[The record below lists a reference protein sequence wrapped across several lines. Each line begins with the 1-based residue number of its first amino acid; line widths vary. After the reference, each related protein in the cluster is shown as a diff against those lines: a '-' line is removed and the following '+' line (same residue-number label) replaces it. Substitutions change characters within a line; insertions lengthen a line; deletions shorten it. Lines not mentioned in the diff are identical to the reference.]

1 MIHESQIAEQQLLD
15 VAGKMIIAARTAPKT
30 RGKDY
35 LTFSILN
42 NIKEKEALASKMKEI
57 GERTGAHFFGRDA
70 ENILK
75 APVIVL
81 FGASIQT
88 MNLPNCGICGF
99 IDCEEKEKHPDAPC
113 GYNTIDLGIAVGSAV
128 GVAMDHRVDNRI
140 MYTIGMA
147 ALELK
152 LLGEDV
158 KIILGVPLNA
168 GSKNLFF
175 DRK

>member
-1 MIHESQIAEQQLLD
+1 MIHESQITEQQLLD

-35 LTFSILN
+35 LIFSIIN
-42 NIKEKEALASKMKEI
+42 NKKEKESLASKMKEI
-57 GERTGAHFFGRDA
+57 GEKTGAYFFARDA

-75 APVIVL
+75 VPVIVL
-81 FGASIQT
+81 FGATIQT
-88 MNLPNCGICGF
+88 MNLPNCGICGY
-99 IDCEEKEKHPDAPC
+99 IDCEGKEKHPDAPC

-147 ALELK
+147 AIELK

>member
-1 MIHESQIAEQQLLD
+1 MIYESQIVEQQLLD

-30 RGKDY
+30 RGIDY
-35 LTFSILN
+35 LTFSIVN
-42 NIKEKEALASKMKEI
+42 SYKEKESLASKMKEI
-57 GERTGAHFFGRDA
+57 GENTGAHFFGRDA

-81 FGASIQT
+81 FGATIKT

-99 IDCEEKEKHPDAPC
+99 TDCEGKDKYPDVPC
-113 GYNTIDLGIAVGSAV
+113 SYNNIDLGIAIGSAV

-147 ALELK
+147 ALELN
-152 LLGEDV
+152 LMGEET
-158 KIILGVPLNA
+158 KIILGVPLNSS
-168 GSKNLFF
+168 SKNLFF

>member
-1 MIHESQIAEQQLLD
+1 MIYESQIVEKQLLD

-30 RGKDY
+30 RGIDY
-35 LTFSILN
+35 LTFSIVN
-42 NIKEKEALASKMKEI
+42 SNKEKESLASKMKEI
-57 GERTGAHFFGRDA
+57 GEKTGAHFFGRDA

-81 FGASIQT
+81 FGATIQT

-99 IDCEEKEKHPDAPC
+99 IDCEGKEKHPDVPC
-113 GYNTIDLGIAVGSAV
+113 SYNNIDLGIAIGSAV

-152 LLGEDV
+152 LMAEDT
-158 KIILGVPLNA
+158 KIILGVPLNSS
-168 GSKNLFF
+168 SKNLFF

>member
-1 MIHESQIAEQQLLD
+1 MIYESQIAEQQLLD

-35 LTFSILN
+35 LTFSIIN
-42 NIKEKEALASKMKEI
+42 DKKQKESLASKMKEI
-57 GERTGAHFFGRDA
+57 GEKTGARFFARDA

-81 FGASIQT
+81 FGATIQT

-99 IDCEEKEKHPDAPC
+99 IDCEEKEKHPDVPC
-113 GYNTIDLGIAVGSAV
+113 SYNNIDLGIAVGSAV

-147 ALELK
+147 ALELD
-152 LLGEDV
+152 LLAKDV

>member
-1 MIHESQIAEQQLLD
+1 MIHESQITEQQLLD

-35 LTFSILN
+35 LTFLIIN
-42 NIKEKEALASKMKEI
+42 NKKEKESLASKMKEI
-57 GERTGAHFFGRDA
+57 GEKTGAYFFARDA

-81 FGASIQT
+81 FGATIQT

-99 IDCEEKEKHPDAPC
+99 IDCEEKEKHPDVPC
-113 GYNTIDLGIAVGSAV
+113 SYNNIDLGIAIGSAV
-128 GVAMDHRVDNRI
+128 GVAMDNRVDNRI

-152 LLGEDV
+152 LMGKNV
-158 KIILGVPLNA
+158 KIILGVPMNA